1 MSIWQRIIEQW
12 QDLSWH
18 SLFGLE
24 PGGTGTMMS
33 PVEGAPRPASTKQVG
48 FTIAVIAL
56 AAKMAKAD
64 GTVTESEIAAF
75 HRVFTIA
82 PEERANVDF
91 FFGMARRSTAGA
103 ESYARQIMR
112 LLDGERAVLED
123 LLSSLFEIARAD
135 GRFAPEEDSY
145 LRRIATIFGFSDAE
159 YECLRAD
166 HLGCPEKGVRKIGE
180 DDPYEI
186 LGLTRDADAAAIRER
201 WRSLVK
207 EHHPDR
213 AMALGLPPE
222 FIKIANDRLARIN
235 DAYRRLLPTA
245 ETGPA

>member
-1 MSIWQRIIEQW
+1 MSIWQRIIDQW
-12 QDLSWH
+12 QDLSWQ

-24 PGGTGTMMS
+24 PTGTGIMMS
-33 PVEGAPRPASTKQVG
+33 SVEGNPRPPATKQVG

-64 GTVTESEIAAF
+64 GTVTESEVAAF

-112 LLDGERAVLED
+112 LLDGERSVLED
-123 LLSSLFEIARAD
+123 LMSSLFEIARAD
-135 GRFAPEEDSY
+135 GRFDPEEDAY
-145 LRRIATIFGFSDAE
+145 LRRIAAIFGFSDSE
-159 YECLRAD
+159 YACLRAD
-166 HLGCPEKGVRKIGE
+166 HLGCPDCGTTPIGE
-180 DDPYEI
+180 DNPYAI
-186 LGLTRDADAAAIRER
+186 LGVTRGTDADTVRAR
-201 WRSLVK
+201 WRALVK

-222 FIKIANDRLARIN
+222 FIKISNDRLARIN
-235 DAYRRLLPTA
+235 DAYRRLMPTA
-245 ETGPA
+245 ETGPV

>member
-1 MSIWQRIIEQW
+1 MSIWQRIVDQW

-24 PGGTGTMMS
+24 PSGTGIMMTA
-33 PVEGAPRPASTKQVG
+33 VEGNPRPAATKQVG

-64 GTVTESEIAAF
+64 GTVTQSEVEAF

-91 FFGMARRSTAGA
+91 FFDMARRSAAGA
-103 ESYARQIMR
+103 ETYARQIVR
-112 LLDGERAVLED
+112 LLDGERSVLED
-123 LLSSLFEIARAD
+123 LMGSLFEIARAD
-135 GRFAPEEDSY
+135 GRFAPEEDAY
-145 LRRIATIFGFSDAE
+145 LRRIATIFGFSDSE
-159 YECLRAD
+159 YACLRAD
-166 HLGCPEKGVRKIGE
+166 HLGCPVNGPRKIGE
-180 DDPYEI
+180 DDPHEI
-186 LGLTRDADAAAIRER
+186 LGLSPGAAADTIRER
-201 WRSLVK
+201 WRALVR

-222 FIKIANDRLARIN
+222 FIKISNDRLARIN
-235 DAYRRLLPTA
+235 DAYRRLLPVA
-245 ETGPA
+245 ESGRA

>member
-1 MSIWQRIIEQW
+1 MSIWQRIVDQW

-18 SLFGLE
+18 SLFGIE
-24 PGGTGTMMS
+24 PSGSGIMMS
-33 PVEGAPRPASTKQVG
+33 AVDGAPRPAATKQVG

-64 GTVTESEIAAF
+64 GTVTESEVAAF

-103 ESYARQIMR
+103 ESYARQIVR
-112 LLDGERAVLED
+112 LLDGERSVLED
-123 LLSSLFEIARAD
+123 LMSSLFEIARAD
-135 GRFAPEEDSY
+135 GRFDPEEDAY

-159 YECLRAD
+159 YACLRAA
-166 HLGCPEKGVRKIGE
+166 HLGCPINGVRKVGE
-180 DDPYEI
+180 DDPHEI
-186 LGLTRDADAAAIRER
+186 LGLTPGSEAEAIRER
-201 WRSLVK
+201 WRALVK

-222 FIKIANDRLARIN
+222 FIKISNDRLARIN